1 MVVECANSGG
11 GLVVCGGLN
20 SANEGLRLPASIVG
34 KYIYGGGKDIRPRTK
49 IPFEFS
55 VRRRR

>member
-1 MVVECANSGG
+1 M
-11 GLVVCGGLN
+11 VCGGLN